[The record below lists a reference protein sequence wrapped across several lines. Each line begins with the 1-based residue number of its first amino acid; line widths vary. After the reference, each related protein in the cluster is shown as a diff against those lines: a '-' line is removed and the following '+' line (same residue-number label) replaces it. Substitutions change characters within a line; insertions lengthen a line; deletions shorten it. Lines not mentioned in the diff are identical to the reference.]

1 MLGVYL
7 ALALGVLTG
16 FLLKRVCKDVD
27 RLKKSLNRFLSIN
40 IYVLVALVGLSTG
53 SGIREVLG
61 VLGALF
67 IHRAV
72 VDVALLVAV
81 PMALSLL
88 TAIVVLRLG
97 GRL

>member
-16 FLLKRVCKDVD
+16 LLVRRVRRDID
-27 RLKKSLNRFLSIN
+27 RLKNLLSRFLSIN
-40 IYVLVALVGLSTG
+40 IYVLVTLVGLSTG
-53 SGIREVLG
+53 SGIREALG

-72 VDVALLVAV
+72 IDVALLVAV

-88 TAIVVLRLG
+88 IAIAALRLG